1 MERKRIWK
9 LFKHSDL
16 EEMVGLLG
24 RELTSSN
31 PRDVWTMYA
40 EVKQELQER
49 EELGIKD
56 FEDAT

>member
-1 MERKRIWK
+1 MERRRIWK

-16 EEMVGLLG
+16 EDMVALLG

-31 PRDVWTMYA
+31 PRDVWTLYA

-56 FEDAT
+56 FEESI